1 MEEIIVVDE
10 MERKE
15 SEKPLPYMGWLC
27 GLKDVPTP
35 YGFLCGILCASGI
48 LC

>member
-27 GLKDVPTP
+27 RLNCESGL
-35 YGFLCGILCASGI
+35 LCDLFG
-48 LC
+48 